1 MFAYGYEKLSF
12 RIPLFHNPIS
22 LDSRYR
28 PHVDMMNEPLLV
40 NEFAAVNRD
49 CVSGRQHKNFV
60 AVIPTPMSHHRLL
73 TAQQ

>member
-12 RIPLFHNPIS
+12 RIPLFHNLIS
-22 LDSRYR
+22 LDLRYR

-40 NEFAAVNRD
+40 NVFAAVNRD

-60 AVIPTPMSHHRLL
+60 AAIPTPMSHHRLL